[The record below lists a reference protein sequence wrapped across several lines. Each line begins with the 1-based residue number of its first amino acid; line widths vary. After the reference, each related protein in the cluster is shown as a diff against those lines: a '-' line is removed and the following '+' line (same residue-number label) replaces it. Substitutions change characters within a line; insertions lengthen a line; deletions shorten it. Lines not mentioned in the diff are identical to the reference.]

1 MQLMAHTANPN
12 LHHTIT
18 SQLQTSLW
26 PASVCTY
33 ESSQI
38 ATRFK
43 PSIGPVTT
51 VLEPVPESNTHL
63 FPHGARLKD
72 SWTQKEHELFL
83 MGLIKYGKGR
93 WSKIARE
100 FLWNKT
106 PQQVQKY
113 AASFFRHL
121 PSTYLHG
128 FRRRKGTYS
137 AVNNLMGASSSYS
150 MPKMVNEPQQTLMLF
165 PEKAPSFPIPP
176 YGEGSSSTNRIM
188 YQIQLQTGGASTSM
202 TASANG
208 EVDLELR
215 LGRCLWGMRCG
226 DLNDG
231 SMEIGFVD
239 NDVKVVERWIRS
251 GVMDL
256 MILGHLEKN
265 QHFLE
270 VIFDARDERDS

>member
-1 MQLMAHTANPN
+1 
-12 LHHTIT
+12 
-18 SQLQTSLW
+18 
-26 PASVCTY
+26 
-33 ESSQI
+33 
-38 ATRFK
+38 
-43 PSIGPVTT
+43 
-51 VLEPVPESNTHL
+51 
-63 FPHGARLKD
+63 
-72 SWTQKEHELFL
+72 

-208 EVDLELR
+208 EVDLELP
-215 LGRCLWGMRCG
+215 LGRCLRKDMDYEKLYCRLQYTLRWGMRCG

-251 GVMDL
+251 GMMDL

-265 QHFLE
+265 QLFLE